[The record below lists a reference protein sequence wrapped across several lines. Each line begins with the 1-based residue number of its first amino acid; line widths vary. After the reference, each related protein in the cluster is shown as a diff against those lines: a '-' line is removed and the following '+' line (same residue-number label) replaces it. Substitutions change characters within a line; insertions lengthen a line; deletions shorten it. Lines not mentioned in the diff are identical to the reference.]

1 MEAKRGVRLI
11 SALIWLAVMA
21 LAACY
26 LALTLPQK
34 QLSSN
39 ILELLPSEGEAQIS
53 SSYADT
59 QKDRLIFLIKSDEK
73 QAEDFFTRLSKEKFF
88 SQVRGKVPQAEQD
101 EFSRFWFQY
110 RLAFVPESVIKLM
123 KTGDRYVRS
132 IQSMLYSPYGA
143 PRADEMKRDP
153 LLLARR
159 SAVGN
164 AGDLPSFHDGWIVIR
179 HEGVEYRL
187 VSAELKS
194 PLSYDELSDAVK
206 TLTSLCQASEAAN
219 PGMRVLMTGIPLF
232 SALAAD
238 STRKDIAFL
247 GSISVAALIVF
258 LFIAFRSLK
267 PLFLC
272 LISVA
277 CGVAGGLSVSL
288 LVFSELHAVTLVMC
302 LSLIGIATD
311 YTTYYAA
318 ARMRAPV
325 GESAWNTLAQL
336 RPSLLHALLTTS
348 ITYGCILISPL
359 PVLRQLAVFAVCGL
373 ICSCITVFVW
383 QPFFLQNFRGRPSFV
398 ETITAKYFGLF
409 EKSSK
414 TALILLAV
422 LIVFCAV
429 GLYQVKADDSLTNLQ
444 SLNTE
449 LLKTQKEVEKISGQD
464 FSSQRLLVKAKDD
477 EALLVQL
484 EKLRAQTAN
493 ESGAAELR
501 SMLPPLNS
509 VSRQNETEALAQAL
523 YPKLEAFYQ
532 EVGLKGVE
540 KPHYEKLTLKG
551 FLSSAVGSGYKD
563 LYLRKDGYSYFVLP
577 MPKDK
582 AFEEKLKELNIDYS
596 KFDRRKDMETVLQVY
611 REDLLYI
618 LLFTFALI
626 VLTFAFKFGLAAVL
640 GAGVSLMLSAAAGIA
655 ALGFANMSLNIFSL
669 LALILILGIGID
681 YQVFFRQLSAYRKE
695 SYFALFVAAVST
707 ILSLGILV
715 FCSTSAVSNFGLVL
729 SVGVLTAFLTA
740 PIGRNK

>member
-1 MEAKRGVRLI
+1 M
-11 SALIWLAVMA
+11 
-21 LAACY
+21 
-26 LALTLPQK
+26 
-34 QLSSN
+34 
-39 ILELLPSEGEAQIS
+39 
-53 SSYADT
+53 
-59 QKDRLIFLIKSDEK
+59 
-73 QAEDFFTRLSKEKFF
+73 
-88 SQVRGKVPQAEQD
+88 
-101 EFSRFWFQY
+101 
-110 RLAFVPESVIKLM
+110 
-123 KTGDRYVRS
+123 
-132 IQSMLYSPYGA
+132 
-143 PRADEMKRDP
+143 
-153 LLLARR
+153 
-159 SAVGN
+159 
-164 AGDLPSFHDGWIVIR
+164 
-179 HEGVEYRL
+179 
-187 VSAELKS
+187 
-194 PLSYDELSDAVK
+194 
-206 TLTSLCQASEAAN
+206 
-219 PGMRVLMTGIPLF
+219 
-232 SALAAD
+232 
-238 STRKDIAFL
+238 
-247 GSISVAALIVF
+247 
-258 LFIAFRSLK
+258 
-267 PLFLC
+267 
-272 LISVA
+272 
-277 CGVAGGLSVSL
+277 
-288 LVFSELHAVTLVMC
+288 
-302 LSLIGIATD
+302 
-311 YTTYYAA
+311 
-318 ARMRAPV
+318 
-325 GESAWNTLAQL
+325 
-336 RPSLLHALLTTS
+336 
-348 ITYGCILISPL
+348 
-359 PVLRQLAVFAVCGL
+359 
-373 ICSCITVFVW
+373 
-383 QPFFLQNFRGRPSFV
+383 
-398 ETITAKYFGLF
+398 
-409 EKSSK
+409 
-414 TALILLAV
+414 
-422 LIVFCAV
+422 
-429 GLYQVKADDSLTNLQ
+429 
-444 SLNTE
+444 
-449 LLKTQKEVEKISGQD
+449 
-464 FSSQRLLVKAKDD
+464 KAKDD

-493 ESGAAELR
+493 ERGAAELR